1 MARHLAP
8 DRQRNEDGRDDTV
21 RCFPPD
27 NNLERQNTEQSP
39 EPATP
44 GYHRSGRP
52 EVECPHPAHREQS
65 CTHSPPLETDSW
77 TSFTHRPVST
87 VHHVYTPHY
96 RTWFSGYVSYE
107 CSATRC
113 PRTSPT
119 AVSKTLPPTPPLQSL
134 TPQFVTPPCHLAYP
148 LIPQEAQAATLCT
161 HHRCQTIPATH
172 PACDLRLHHR
182 ATKPRIEASSSL
194 CPPHHPLHPPSTFT
208 LVLSMHSVQ
217 PPATT
222 LLLPPRNKCIQKR
235 SYPDHS
241 IIN

>member
-1 MARHLAP
+1 M
-8 DRQRNEDGRDDTV
+8 
-21 RCFPPD
+21 
-27 NNLERQNTEQSP
+27 
-39 EPATP
+39 
-44 GYHRSGRP
+44 
-52 EVECPHPAHREQS
+52 ECPHPAHREQS
-65 CTHSPPLETDSW
+65 CAHSPPLETDSW
-77 TSFTHRPVST
+77 TSFTHRAVST
-87 VHHVYTPHY
+87 VRHVYTPRY
-96 RTWFSGYVSYE
+96 QIRFSGYVSYE

-119 AVSKTLPPTPPLQSL
+119 AVSKTLPPTPPPPFS
-134 TPQFVTPPCHLAYP
+134 PCHHSSLLHHVTWP
-148 LIPQEAQAATLCT
+148 TLSSRRKPSQAATLCT

-208 LVLSMHSVQ
+208 LVLRMHSVQ

-222 LLLPPRNKCIQKR
+222 LLLPPRNKCIKKR
-235 SYPDHS
+235 SYLDHNI